1 VDRTI
6 PTKVPAERFAASSA
20 RILSGMVP
28 ALHAVA
34 ETPFLAVDRTVLA
47 RNIDEMAAAAR
58 AAGIAVRPH
67 TKTHKSPHI
76 ARMQRDAGAAGI
88 QVAKLGEAEVMVDA
102 GLDDILVGY
111 PIVGAAKLARLAQ
124 VAERARISVAL
135 DDLGVAAGVAEAA
148 RRAGSTIGLYL
159 EIDTG
164 AHRLGV
170 SPDEAPRRAARL
182 AELAGVQFH
191 GIFTHEGHAYRC
203 RPGSDEPAAIAAEVA
218 DAMRRAAAAI
228 EAAGVPCP
236 ELSVGATPTVRHMLG
251 QEGVTMVRPGTYV
264 FNDRAQLEL
273 GAADADH
280 LAAYVVATVVA
291 RPSRDR
297 AVIDAGSKS
306 LSSDQRPYASGAPSY
321 GLAIG
326 HPGWEVVGLS
336 EEHGMLAIEPDAEV
350 SVGDRVAILPTT
362 SARWSTSSTS

>member
-1 VDRTI
+1 
-6 PTKVPAERFAASSA
+6 
-20 RILSGMVP
+20 MVP
-28 ALHAVA
+28 ALDAVA
-34 ETPFLAVDRTVLA
+34 ETPFLAVDRSVLA

-111 PIVGAAKLARLAQ
+111 PIVGAAKLERLARLA
-124 VAERARISVAL
+124 ERALTSVAL
-135 DDLGVAAGVAEAA
+135 DDLGVATGVAEAA
-148 RRAGSTIGLYL
+148 RRSGSTIGLYL
-159 EIDTG
+159 EVDTG

-170 SPDEAPRRAARL
+170 SPDEAAERAARL
-182 AELAGVQFH
+182 AELAGVEFR

-203 RPGSDEPAAIAAEVA
+203 RPGSDEPAVIAAQVA
-218 DAMRRAAAAI
+218 DAMRRAAGAI

-236 ELSVGATPTVRHMLG
+236 EVSVGATPTVRHMLRE
-251 QEGVTMVRPGTYV
+251 EGVTMVRPGTYV
-264 FNDRAQLEL
+264 FNDLAQLEL

-306 LSSDQRPYASGAPSY
+306 LSSDQRPYAGGAPNY

-326 HPGWEVVGLS
+326 RPGSEVVGLS
-336 EEHGMLAIEPDAEV
+336 EEHGMLRIESDSDV
-350 SVGDRVAILPTT
+350 SVGDRIAILPNHICSVVNLFDELTMVEDGRLVDIWPIA
-362 SARWSTSSTS
+362 ARGKVR